1 MVDILNSKYSNNMTA
16 DIIEKTIPAKD
27 PSNVLLGL
35 TLGKAFLTP
44 KDLPTK

>member
-1 MVDILNSKYSNNMTA
+1 MTA
-16 DIIEKTIPAKD
+16 DITEKTIPAKD